1 MKARFALP
9 LLLVPV
15 LAGVASAQSSDDSL
29 RERLRQVTLQL
40 RQVQDDQATLQAQK
54 AAAEHERDDVK
65 KQLAAAQAELAR
77 TKHEGNRVAAVQEDL
92 AKTKDALAQATSS
105 AQQSDTERQKL
116 QTNVTNTTTLLEA
129 CESKNAELRKVGH
142 EILDAYSQFDF
153 GDALGANE
161 PFIQQHRVELEN
173 QAQTFGDRIDNGRYD
188 PRSIRPPA
196 QTSAPAPSAPDKPAG
211 TNP

>member
-1 MKARFALP
+1 MKSRLALAILF
-9 LLLVPV
+9 LLAPV
-15 LAGVASAQSSDDSL
+15 LASVASAQSSDEAL

-54 AAAEHERDDVK
+54 AAAEHERDEVK
-65 KQLAAAQAELAR
+65 KQLAAAQAELSR
-77 TKHEGNRVAAVQEDL
+77 TKREGTRVAAVQQDL
-92 AKTKDALAQATSS
+92 AKTKDALAQATNN
-105 AQQSDTERQKL
+105 AQQSDAERQKL
-116 QTNVTNTTTLLEA
+116 QTNVTNTATLLEA

-142 EILDAYSQFDF
+142 EILDAYSKFDF
-153 GDALGANE
+153 DDALGANE

-188 PRSIRPPA
+188 PRSIKP
-196 QTSAPAPSAPDKPAG
+196 TPAPSAPDTPPG

>member
-1 MKARFALP
+1 MKVRFALP

-15 LAGVASAQSSDDSL
+15 LAGVASAQSSDDAL

-65 KQLAAAQAELAR
+65 KQLAAAQAQLAH
-77 TKHEGNRVAAVQEDL
+77 TKHEGTRVAAVQQDL
-92 AKTKDALAQATSS
+92 TKAKDALAQATSS
-105 AQQSDTERQKL
+105 AQQSDAERQKL
-116 QTNVTNTTTLLEA
+116 QTNVTNTTTLLQA

-142 EILDAYSQFDF
+142 EILDAYGQFDF

-173 QAQTFGDRIDNGRYD
+173 QAQTFGDRIDNGQFD
-188 PRSIRPPA
+188 PHSIRPP
-196 QTSAPAPSAPDKPAG
+196 APAPSAPDKPAG

>member
-1 MKARFALP
+1 MTSQLAFAIAF
-9 LLLVPV
+9 LLVPA
-15 LAGVASAQSSDDSL
+15 LTSVASAQSSDEAL

-54 AAAEHERDDVK
+54 AAAEHERDEVK

-77 TKHEGNRVAAVQEDL
+77 TKHEGTRVAAVEQDL
-92 AKTKDALAQATSS
+92 AKTKDALAQATNN
-105 AQQSDTERQKL
+105 AQQSDAERQKL
-116 QTNVTNTTTLLEA
+116 QTNVTNTATLLEA

-142 EILDAYSQFDF
+142 EILDAYSKFDF
-153 GDALGANE
+153 GDAFGANE
-161 PFIQQHRVELEN
+161 PFIQQRRVELEN

-188 PRSIRPPA
+188 PRSIKP
-196 QTSAPAPSAPDKPAG
+196 APAPSAPDKPAG

>member
-1 MKARFALP
+1 MTSRF
-9 LLLVPV
+9 V
-15 LAGVASAQSSDDSL
+15 LAVSFLMAPALVSVASAQSSDDAL

-54 AAAEHERDDVK
+54 ASAEHERDEVK
-65 KQLAAAQAELAR
+65 KQLAAAQAELAH
-77 TKHEGNRVAAVQEDL
+77 TKHDGTRVAAVQQDL

-105 AQQSDTERQKL
+105 AQQSDAERQKL

-142 EILDAYSQFDF
+142 EILDAYSKFDF

-173 QAQTFGDRIDNGRYD
+173 QAQTFGDQIDNGRYD
-188 PRSIRPPA
+188 PRAIKP
-196 QTSAPAPSAPDKPAG
+196 APAPAAPDKPAG

>member
-1 MKARFALP
+1 MKVWFALP
-9 LLLVPV
+9 LLLLPF
-15 LAGVASAQSSDDSL
+15 LANGASAQSPDESL

-54 AAAEHERDDVK
+54 AAAEHERDEVK
-65 KQLAAAQAELAR
+65 KQLVAAQAELAH
-77 TKHEGNRVAAVQEDL
+77 TKHEGTRVAAVQQDL

-105 AQQSDTERQKL
+105 AQQSDAERQKL
-116 QTNVTNTTTLLEA
+116 QTNVTNTTTLLQA

-173 QAQTFGDRIDNGRYD
+173 QAQTLGDRIDSGQFD
-188 PRSIRPPA
+188 PRSIRPA
-196 QTSAPAPSAPDKPAG
+196 APAPSAPDKPAG

>member
-1 MKARFALP
+1 MTSRFALALTVLLMP
-9 LLLVPV
+9 LLV
-15 LAGVASAQSSDDSL
+15 GTASAQSSDDAL

-65 KQLAAAQAELAR
+65 KQLAAAQAELVH
-77 TKHEGNRVAAVQEDL
+77 TKHEGTRVAAVQQDL
-92 AKTKDALAQATSS
+92 AKTKDALAQATNS
-105 AQQSDTERQKL
+105 AQQSDAERQKL
-116 QTNVTNTTTLLEA
+116 QTNVTNTTTLLGA

-142 EILDAYSQFDF
+142 EILDAYSKFDF
-153 GDALGANE
+153 DEALDANE
-161 PFIQQHRVELEN
+161 PFTQLHRVELEN

-188 PRSIRPPA
+188 PRSIRP
-196 QTSAPAPSAPDKPAG
+196 APAPSAPDKPAG

>member
-1 MKARFALP
+1 MNSRFALAFP

-65 KQLAAAQAELAR
+65 KQLAAAQAELAH
-77 TKHEGNRVAAVQEDL
+77 TKHEGNRVAAVQQDL

-105 AQQSDTERQKL
+105 AQQSDAERQKL

-142 EILDAYSQFDF
+142 EILDAYSKFDF

-188 PRSIRPPA
+188 PRSIRP
-196 QTSAPAPSAPDKPAG
+196 APAPSAPDKPAG

>member
-1 MKARFALP
+1 MKVWFALP
-9 LLLVPV
+9 LLLLPF
-15 LAGVASAQSSDDSL
+15 LANGASAQSPDESL

-54 AAAEHERDDVK
+54 AAAEHEREEVK
-65 KQLAAAQAELAR
+65 KQLVAAQAELAH
-77 TKHEGNRVAAVQEDL
+77 TKHEGTRVAAVQQDL

-105 AQQSDTERQKL
+105 AQQSDAERQKL
-116 QTNVTNTTTLLEA
+116 QTNVTNTTTLLQA

-173 QAQTFGDRIDNGRYD
+173 QAQTLGDRIDSGQFD
-188 PRSIRPPA
+188 PRSIRPA
-196 QTSAPAPSAPDKPAG
+196 APAPSAPAKPAG

>member
-1 MKARFALP
+1 MKVRFALP

-65 KQLAAAQAELAR
+65 KQLASAQAELAR
-77 TKHEGNRVAAVQEDL
+77 TKHEGTRVTAVQQDL

-105 AQQSDTERQKL
+105 AQQSDAERQKL
-116 QTNVTNTTTLLEA
+116 QTSVTNTTTLLEA

-142 EILDAYSQFDF
+142 EILDAYSKFDF

-161 PFIQQHRVELEN
+161 PFIQQHRVDLEN
-173 QAQTFGDRIDNGRYD
+173 RAQTFGDQVDNGRYD

-196 QTSAPAPSAPDKPAG
+196 PASSPAPSAPDKPAG